1 MQENTIKKT
10 KNGRTVSDRPD
21 EKTIYFWNIAG
32 SACNAFV
39 SVLLLAAVTHILEP
53 ADSDI
58 FSIAWAI
65 VQLALTVGTFQVRLY
80 QATDVSGKYSFR
92 QYLIFRLITM
102 AAMIGVA
109 LCNIFIHHYTGYKAA
124 VILALC
130 VYKAIEALS
139 DVYQGWFQQKERL
152 DLAGKALSIRV
163 ILVLIAF
170 VITIK
175 VSGNLLI
182 GCFSMIAVGI
192 ICFLL
197 FEIRYLVFGAFDLGE
212 KKEKGFRWLITLFV
226 VCFPLF
232 LNSFLVM
239 SIFNAPKLAIDRA
252 IANGLMKTG
261 EQTIYGIIFM
271 PTSVINLMY
280 IVFRPV
286 ITRMAI
292 VWQQKRKDEYLRL
305 MKGVL
310 VKLSLI
316 SFAILVGGYLLGIPA
331 LTIVY
336 GVDLTEAKMALMLLL
351 LAGGLNTFVNVLDNS
366 LTVIRRQYLLVIA
379 YVITWGFAVIAAPQM
394 VNRFGINGAAL
405 SFLLSMV
412 VLLIVVLIL
421 FLISIK
427 KAEAELM
434 DE

>member
-1 MQENTIKKT
+1 MIKFGKM
-10 KNGRTVSDRPD
+10 KSISDKPD

-53 ADSDI
+53 AQSDI

-80 QATDVSGKYSFR
+80 QATDVSGRYSFK
-92 QYLIFRLITM
+92 QYFIFRLVTI

-109 LCNIFIHHYTGYKAA
+109 LGNIYIHHYTGYKAA

-130 VYKAIEALS
+130 LYKAIEALS

-152 DLAGKALSIRV
+152 DLAGKALSVRV
-163 ILVLIAF
+163 FLVLIVF
-170 VITIK
+170 VLTIWI
-175 VSGNLLI
+175 SRNLLI
-182 GCFSMIAVGI
+182 GCICMIAVSVF
-192 ICFLL
+192 CLFL
-197 FEIRYLVFGAFDLGE
+197 FEVRYLVSGAFSINERHIQGL
-212 KKEKGFRWLITLFV
+212 RWMGSLFV

-239 SIFNAPKLAIDRA
+239 SIFNAPKIAIDNA
-252 IANGLMKTG
+252 ISSGLMKTG
-261 EQTIYGIIFM
+261 EQTVYGIIFM

-286 ITRMAI
+286 ITKMAI
-292 VWQQKRKDEYLRL
+292 VWQQKRKDDYLKL
-305 MKGVL
+305 MLGVL
-310 VKLSLI
+310 TKLGAI
-316 SFAILVGGYLLGIPA
+316 SVVILAGGYLLGIPA

-336 GVDLTEAKMALMLLL
+336 GVNLEKAKTALMILL
-351 LAGGLNTFVNVLDNS
+351 LAGGMNTFVNVLDNS
-366 LTVIRRQYLLVIA
+366 LTVIRKQYLLVIA
-379 YVITWGFAVIAAPQM
+379 YVITWVFALCAAPWM

-405 SFLLSMV
+405 SFLLSMA
-412 VLLIVVLIL
+412 VLLIAVLIL
-421 FLISIK
+421 FLISFK
-427 KAEAELM
+427 KAEVELM
-434 DE
+434 KDN